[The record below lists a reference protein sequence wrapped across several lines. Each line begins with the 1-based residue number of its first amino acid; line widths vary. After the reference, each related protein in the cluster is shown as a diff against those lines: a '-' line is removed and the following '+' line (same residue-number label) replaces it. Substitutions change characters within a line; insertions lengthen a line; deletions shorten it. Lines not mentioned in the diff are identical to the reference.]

1 VLAVC
6 YLVAIVSA
14 GIMAVSAV
22 LDRRRAYALLRL
34 AGTPLA
40 VLDRAWLQETLIP
53 LAVMGGG
60 SLLAGL
66 VCAAPFALA
75 GLLEPYGLVML
86 AAFACIGTLGIVA
99 ANLASRPLLRAVTTD
114 PSPQPD

>member
-1 VLAVC
+1 MERAVIEGHDLTKRFGQAAALAGAGVAVCCGESVAVMGPSGARHQEVVLGGDIRTGVFVVLAVC

-40 VLDRAWLQETLIP
+40 VLD
-53 LAVMGGG
+53 
-60 SLLAGL
+60 
-66 VCAAPFALA
+66 
-75 GLLEPYGLVML
+75 
-86 AAFACIGTLGIVA
+86 
-99 ANLASRPLLRAVTTD
+99 
-114 PSPQPD
+114 